1 VGTFGRRA
9 SRTGVQDPPR
19 PFGVLDHFGQSGGVA
34 GLGGQMQATSRP
46 PCEQLLHG
54 APVELGQRKIAEL
67 ATARQDGR
75 ADALARRPIRAL
87 GLQLGADLPRIQ
99 LTGRSYGSGAC
110 RRLERGVVV
119 DQLQRRARGLSAS
132 SRLPRITW
140 VWRRRAPVT
149 GSRPA
154 SSEPLDRPGNPP
166 SRGSRGSTQL
176 GVNAPHPRPHNLD
189 SATQPARTA
198 RLLRHRH
205 EADIPRPNLADV

>member
-1 VGTFGRRA
+1 
-9 SRTGVQDPPR
+9 VQDPPR

-154 SSEPLDRPGNPP
+154 SSEPLTVRETRRQGAPGDRRNSASTRHTPGRTTLIPP
-166 SRGSRGSTQL
+166 RSRPAPPGS
-176 GVNAPHPRPHNLD
+176 
-189 SATQPARTA
+189 SATAMRRT
-198 RLLRHRH
+198 
-205 EADIPRPNLADV
+205 